1 VAVNEFENVRKAYRR
16 GYGRG
21 SLRDAIPQLLGRV
34 AGRDG
39 GELLWALDGVSFEVN
54 EGETLGLIGPN
65 GAGKTTALKL
75 ISRVAKPTSGRIA
88 VRGRLSA
95 LIELGAGFH
104 PDLTGRE
111 NIYLNAA
118 ILGLKKRE
126 IDEKFDQIVEFAE
139 LADFI
144 DMPVK
149 RYSSGMYVRLGFSVA
164 AHVDPDVL
172 LIDEVLAVG
181 DYMFKDKCVQRINAF
196 REAGKTMVIVSHNK
210 EMIQKLC
217 NRTVFLHKGKVIYQ
231 GDTQKALDLYHTG
244 FAGEALQAERGEGHS
259 VETDRE
265 MEITRVELL
274 DGDSKLRN
282 SFLTAEP
289 MIVQIHFRANAAV
302 TDPVFYSRVYQGYKE
317 LHGTNTSRFEV
328 HGEFAPGD
336 TGLAEVHYESVNLLD
351 GTYSINVGIKRDHF
365 SPVTYDQID
374 RAIEFIVGS
383 RFDQGAQIVYLPH
396 RWRVCRHVEGS
407 NTNNAELQV
416 V

>member
-1 VAVNEFENVRKAYRR
+1 VA
-16 GYGRG
+16 GR
-21 SLRDAIPQLLGRV
+21 D
-34 AGRDG
+34 GRDG

-111 NIYLNAA
+111 NIYLNAV

-164 AHVDPDVL
+164 AHMDPDVL

-244 FAGEALQAERGEGHS
+244 FAGETLQAERGEGHS

-274 DGDSKLRN
+274 DGDGKLRN

-289 MIVQIHFRANAAV
+289 VMVRIHFQANTPV
-302 TDPVFYSRVYQGYKE
+302 TNPVFYSRIRQGYKI
-317 LHGTNTSRFEV
+317 LHGTTTARFDIQGHFE
-328 HGEFAPGD
+328 PGQE
-336 TGLAEVHYESVNLLD
+336 GIAEVRYESLNLLN
-351 GTYSINVGIKRDHF
+351 GEYNINVGILRDHF
-365 SPVTYDQID
+365 SPLTYDQID
-374 RAIEFIVGS
+374 AAVHFTVGS
-383 RFDQGAQIVYLPH
+383 RFDQGGALVYLPH
-396 RWRVCRHVEGS
+396 RWEVRRERATMHGS
-407 NTNNAELQV
+407 
-416 V
+416 

>member
-1 VAVNEFENVRKAYRR
+1 VAVIEFENVRKAYRR

-34 AGRDG
+34 AGRDGRDG

-139 LADFI
+139 LPDFI

-164 AHVDPDVL
+164 AHMDPDVL
-172 LIDEVLAVG
+172 LIDDVRPTVAQSWACVVPLRVGGGTRLKILEAMALGTPVVSTSKGAEGLEVTPGEDILIA
-181 DYMFKDKCVQRINAF
+181 D
-196 REAGKTMVIVSHNK
+196 EPT
-210 EMIQKLC
+210 E
-217 NRTVFLHKGKVIYQ
+217 
-231 GDTQKALDLYHTG
+231 
-244 FAGEALQAERGEGHS
+244 FADAILR
-259 VETDRE
+259 
-265 MEITRVELL
+265 LL
-274 DGDSKLRN
+274 DDPARRAKL
-282 SFLTAEP
+282 A
-289 MIVQIHFRANAAV
+289 ANGQRLV
-302 TDPVFYSRVYQGYKE
+302 RERYGW
-317 LHGTNTSRFEV
+317 
-328 HGEFAPGD
+328 
-336 TGLAEVHYESVNLLD
+336 
-351 GTYSINVGIKRDHF
+351 
-365 SPVTYDQID
+365 DQIGKKLD
-374 RAIEFIVGS
+374 QLLHQVVR
-383 RFDQGAQIVYLPH
+383 RYRQGAK
-396 RWRVCRHVEGS
+396 
-407 NTNNAELQV
+407 
-416 V
+416 

>member
-1 VAVNEFENVRKAYRR
+1 MAVIEFENVRKAYRR

-34 AGRDG
+34 AGRDGRDG

-149 RYSSGMYVRLGFSVA
+149 RYSSGMYVRLVSPWPPTWTPTCCSLTRCWPSATICSKTSACSGSTLSVKRA
-164 AHVDPDVL
+164 RPW
-172 LIDEVLAVG
+172 
-181 DYMFKDKCVQRINAF
+181 
-196 REAGKTMVIVSHNK
+196 SSS
-210 EMIQKLC
+210 
-217 NRTVFLHKGKVIYQ
+217 RT
-231 GDTQKALDLYHTG
+231 
-244 FAGEALQAERGEGHS
+244 
-259 VETDRE
+259 
-265 MEITRVELL
+265 TR
-274 DGDSKLRN
+274 R
-282 SFLTAEP
+282 
-289 MIVQIHFRANAAV
+289 
-302 TDPVFYSRVYQGYKE
+302 
-317 LHGTNTSRFEV
+317 
-328 HGEFAPGD
+328 
-336 TGLAEVHYESVNLLD
+336 
-351 GTYSINVGIKRDHF
+351 
-365 SPVTYDQID
+365 
-374 RAIEFIVGS
+374 
-383 RFDQGAQIVYLPH
+383 
-396 RWRVCRHVEGS
+396 
-407 NTNNAELQV
+407 
-416 V
+416 